1 MMQSRVRIKVCGITQ
16 AKDALACARA
26 GVDAIGLVFYEP
38 SPRNVTLEQ
47 AKKIVEY
54 LPPFVSVVGLFVNAT
69 PSTLATICTE
79 VPLDLIQFHGDE
91 APDFCAQYSP
101 RPWIKALPMRPDLD
115 LVVTAEAY
123 MAVGARGILLDAY
136 VKGVP
141 GGTGKTFDW
150 ARFPQ
155 TNTIPYILAGG
166 LTPLNIKEAIAQT
179 KPWAVD
185 LSSGIELSAG
195 IKDHQAI
202 QELVLQTH

>member
-1 MMQSRVRIKVCGITQ
+1 MVQSRVRIKVCGITQ
-16 AKDALACARA
+16 AEDALACARA

-47 AKKIVEY
+47 AKEIVAY
-54 LPPFVSVVGLFVNAT
+54 LPPFVSVVGLFVNAD
-69 PSTLATICTE
+69 PSALVATCAK

-91 APDFCAQYSP
+91 TPEFCAQYSP
-101 RPWIKALPMRPDLD
+101 KPWIKALPMHPNLD
-115 LVVTAEAY
+115 LAVTAEAY
-123 MAVGARGILLDAY
+123 RAAGARGILLDAY
-136 VKGVP
+136 VQGVP

-155 TNTIPYILAGG
+155 TKTVPYILAGG
-166 LTPLNIKEAIAQT
+166 LTPLNIKDAIAQT

-185 LSSGIELSAG
+185 LSSGVELSPG

-202 QELVLQTH
+202 QQLVLQTR